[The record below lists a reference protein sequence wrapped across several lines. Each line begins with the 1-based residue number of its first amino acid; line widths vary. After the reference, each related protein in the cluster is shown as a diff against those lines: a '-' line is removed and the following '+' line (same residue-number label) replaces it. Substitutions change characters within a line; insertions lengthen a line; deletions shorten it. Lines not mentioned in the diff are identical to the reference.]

1 MPWILPLA
9 TAAYS
14 VYSSASSASKAKKAE
29 RGLEESL
36 KNTPQYR
43 PNRSI
48 LNYYDEALRRY
59 NVAPTESSEYKAEQ
73 QLINRSANSAL
84 RNLQDRRS
92 ALAGV
97 PSITAVKN
105 NALVNAAVKA
115 EQRKEQQLNRV
126 GQAAQMKAGE
136 EGKAFQQNE
145 VAPFEGKYN
154 LLAMKAA
161 GSRADQRTSMSNL
174 FNSANAAYSLMDG
187 NNSFDK
193 DYLQQNKFGNTYGRQ
208 GGNAYN
214 WAKANNMNFG
224 QYRRQV
230 KKVGSLFKK
239 VGSLLNYMY

>member
-1 MPWILPLA
+1 MPWLIPLA
-9 TAAYS
+9 SAAYS
-14 VYSSASSASKAKKAE
+14 IYSSASSASKAKKAE

-43 PNRSI
+43 PNKSI
-48 LNYYDEALRRY
+48 LSYYNEALRRY

-126 GQAAQMKAGE
+126 GQAAQL
-136 EGKAFQQNE
+136 
-145 VAPFEGKYN
+145 P
-154 LLAMKAA
+154 L
-161 GSRADQRTSMSNL
+161 S
-174 FNSANAAYSLMDG
+174 
-187 NNSFDK
+187 
-193 DYLQQNKFGNTYGRQ
+193 
-208 GGNAYN
+208 
-214 WAKANNMNFG
+214 
-224 QYRRQV
+224 
-230 KKVGSLFKK
+230 
-239 VGSLLNYMY
+239 